1 MSPSEWQLSDV
12 RSLRD
17 GVAALDSDY
26 LERSASALGLSELLT
41 KHGNDDATPEI
52 DALYRA
58 MVQARPPGGD
68 RFRIAS
74 DMFDI
79 TRAMVI
85 AGIRAEK
92 PQITASELRQE
103 LFLRY
108 YGDAFSPE
116 QRKRSSRL
124 SPTTGGARR
133 RLRTRERGAVE
144 VISAT
149 CRRTLRGWT

>member
-1 MSPSEWQLSDV
+1 MS
-12 RSLRD
+12 
-17 GVAALDSDY
+17 
-26 LERSASALGLSELLT
+26 
-41 KHGNDDATPEI
+41 DATPEI

-92 PQITASELRQE
+92 PQITESELRQE

-108 YGDAFSPE
+108 YGDEFSPE
-116 QRKRSSRL
+116 QRKKVL
-124 SPTTGGARR
+124 AAIADYWRR
-133 RLRTRERGAVE
+133 KEA
-144 VISAT
+144 AQDA
-149 CRRTLRGWT
+149 

>member
-1 MSPSEWQLSDV
+1 
-12 RSLRD
+12 
-17 GVAALDSDY
+17 
-26 LERSASALGLSELLT
+26 
-41 KHGNDDATPEI
+41 
-52 DALYRA
+52 

-92 PQITASELRQE
+92 PQITESELRQE

-108 YGDAFSPE
+108 YGDEFSPE
-116 QRKRSSRL
+116 QRKKILAAIADYWRRKEAAQDACAWSWGGRGDLGDVSSNASWL
-124 SPTTGGARR
+124 DMTR
-133 RLRTRERGAVE
+133 RLLGRNVPSEAPLTP
-144 VISAT
+144 
-149 CRRTLRGWT
+149 

>member
-1 MSPSEWQLSDV
+1 
-12 RSLRD
+12 
-17 GVAALDSDY
+17 
-26 LERSASALGLSELLT
+26 
-41 KHGNDDATPEI
+41 
-52 DALYRA
+52 

-92 PQITASELRQE
+92 PQIPESELRQE

-108 YGDAFSPE
+108 YGDEFSPE
-116 QRKRSSRL
+116 QRQKILAPIADYWRRKEVAQEARAWSWGGRGDRGDVSSNASWL
-124 SPTTGGARR
+124 DMTR
-133 RLRTRERGAVE
+133 RLLGRNVPSEAPLTP
-144 VISAT
+144 
-149 CRRTLRGWT
+149 